1 MQEVHTIATD
11 KIILSFTEIRDR
23 YIITANVKNQAKSDS
38 INGFTI
44 VELLIVIV
52 VIGILAA
59 ITIVAYNGL
68 QDRGKYSLMQ
78 SDLKSITKAL
88 ELYKVDN
95 GNYPNTIGQ
104 AGCTNN
110 WCGWDQVT
118 GDSFIIGVSPKYVAK
133 LPQLPTAN
141 ASNDT
146 YLYQSNGAD
155 YQLIRY
161 RAAAL
166 GGLSTAEMTN
176 NPLLAT
182 TDGYN
187 GLAWGYRTYTAS
199 WW

>member
-1 MQEVHTIATD
+1 M
-11 KIILSFTEIRDR
+11 
-23 YIITANVKNQAKSDS
+23 NDS
-38 INGFTI
+38 GTTSRSMGFTI

-59 ITIVAYNGL
+59 ITIVAYTGM
-68 QDRGKYSLMQ
+68 QDRAKFSLMQ

-95 GNYPNTIGQ
+95 GSYPNTIGQ
-104 AGCTNN
+104 AGCTSN

-118 GDSFIIGVSPKYVAK
+118 GDSFITGVSPKYTAK

-141 ASNDT
+141 ANNDT

-155 YQLIRY
+155 YQLLRY
-161 RAAAL
+161 KGASA
-166 GGLSTAEMTN
+166 GGLSQVEMTN